1 MCTFGKGGA
10 IVPHQ
15 HSSSVKLSNQCKQGK
30 GKPYIRRGMKQ
41 HTLKSQTIIF
51 RNRCLAWAL
60 YVTTRRTAC
69 RLVPKTHTRRKKKLL
84 ARQCRVLV
92 FAGTQTSMWSK
103 MCARWIIVALTHWV
117 ISCQRHK
124 GSHGWRL
131 AMNQWGVWCHFC
143 SGCIAAKCINLSAF
157 DTNVFFHFHLKLQY
171 CD

>member
-69 RLVPKTHTRRKKKLL
+69 RLVPKTHTRRKKSCWLDSAEFL
-84 ARQCRVLV
+84 SLQ
-92 FAGTQTSMWSK
+92 
-103 MCARWIIVALTHWV
+103 ALRPR
-117 ISCQRHK
+117 C
-124 GSHGWRL
+124 G
-131 AMNQWGVWCHFC
+131 
-143 SGCIAAKCINLSAF
+143 AKCVPGESLW
-157 DTNVFFHFHLKLQY
+157 H
-171 CD
+171 